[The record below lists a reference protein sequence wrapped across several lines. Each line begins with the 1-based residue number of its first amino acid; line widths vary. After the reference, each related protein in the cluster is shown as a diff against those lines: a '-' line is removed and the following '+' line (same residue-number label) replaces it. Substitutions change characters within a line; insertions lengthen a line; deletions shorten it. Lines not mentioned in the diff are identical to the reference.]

1 MFKHNRLLT
10 RLPDMESQAYNGAN
24 EGDFVMQSLRRLL
37 NVLVATV
44 AASLAAPGSAQVPPP
59 ETQRTFFQIATGP
72 VSGTYMRVGETIA
85 YVVSNPPGVARCEV
99 VGRCGPFGLIA
110 TSRSSSGSVA
120 NALAV
125 DARRV
130 SSAIIQADIAQ
141 AAVVGRG
148 PFVANGELKNL
159 RAIARLHDETLHLV
173 VSSRSRIRRLGDLVS
188 RRVGIDS
195 VKAATNFT
203 VRSVLSA
210 ARISP
215 MHLRLSFQ
223 TPEQAALD
231 LANGKIDAF
240 FVIGAVPIRAVDN
253 LIRRKQARL
262 VGIDARV
269 VAAMTRA
276 NPMLTKVDL
285 PADSYRGSRPVTT
298 IGVASLWVVHKSL
311 SGDLV
316 RGVLRALWNPLNRSE
331 LARLGTLAQ
340 TMKVQRAAEN
350 LPVPLHDGAQR
361 FYAEAG
367 R

>member
-10 RLPDMESQAYNGAN
+10 RLPDMECQAYKGAN
-24 EGDFVMQSLRRLL
+24 EGDVVVQSLRPLL

-44 AASLAAPGSAQVPPP
+44 AASLAAPSTAQVPPP
-59 ETQRTFFQIATGP
+59 ETQRTFFQIATGA
-72 VSGTYMRVGETIA
+72 VSGTYMRVGETIS
-85 YVVSNPPGVARCEV
+85 YVISNPPGVVRCEV
-99 VGRCGPFGLIA
+99 AGRCGPFGLIA

-120 NALAV
+120 NAHAV
-125 DARRV
+125 DGGRV

-141 AAVVGRG
+141 AAVQGRG
-148 PFVANGELKNL
+148 PFIANGELKNL

-173 VSSRSRIRRLGDLVS
+173 VSSRSRIRRIGDLVS

-195 VKAATNFT
+195 VKSATNFT
-203 VRSVLSA
+203 VRSVLTA

-231 LANGKIDAF
+231 LANGKLDAF
-240 FVIGAVPIRAVDN
+240 FVIGAAPIRAVDN

-269 VAAMTRA
+269 VAA
-276 NPMLTKVDL
+276 LTKASPMITKVEL
-285 PADSYRGSRPVTT
+285 PEDTYRGSRRVTT
-298 IGVASLWVVHKSL
+298 IGIASLWVVHKGL
-311 SGDLV
+311 SADLV
-316 RGVLRALWNPLNRSE
+316 RGVLRALWNPLNRNE
-331 LARLGTLAQ
+331 FTRLGSLAA
-340 TMKVQRAAEN
+340 TMRVQRAAEN
-350 LPVPLHDGAQR
+350 LPIPLHDGAQR